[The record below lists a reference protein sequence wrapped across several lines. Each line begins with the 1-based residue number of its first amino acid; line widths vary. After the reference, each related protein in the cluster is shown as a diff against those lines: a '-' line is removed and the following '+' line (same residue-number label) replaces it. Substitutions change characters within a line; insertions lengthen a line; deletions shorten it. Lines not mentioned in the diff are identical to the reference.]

1 MGKKDNYKLLFTDY
15 PDVVNIEQMCKM
27 LGGISLKT
35 GYRLLRNK
43 TIKSFIVGRRY
54 RIPKIYILEYLEL
67 VDPQDVQ

>member
-43 TIKSFIVGRRY
+43 TIKSFVVGRRY